1 MKEEAIVI
9 TIDFG
14 INHFSAIYLN
24 NQLKLVSSNGS
35 MISINDPR
43 DLKAHNESESTAR
56 LLDYFK
62 ELKSAA

>member
-1 MKEEAIVI
+1 MKEEALVM

-35 MISINDPR
+35 MISINDPD
-43 DLKAHNESESTAR
+43 DLKTHYESKSTTR